1 MMTKDRTPSRN
12 VPMPS
17 VRRLPQYLRLLRL
30 WRQQGLTH
38 VSCTR
43 LAEALRSDPTQIR
56 KDLSITGTVGR
67 PRIGYEIDTL
77 IEAIQKFL
85 GWNEA
90 IPAVLAGVGN
100 LGSALLGYDFTGM
113 GIRIVA
119 GFDSSPEKIG
129 KIVHGYEVLPV
140 GHMADFI
147 SKQGVQ
153 VGVLAVPGRAA
164 QSVADL
170 MISGGVQGIWNFT
183 PAAVSAP
190 PNVIVER
197 ADFSASLAALC
208 VQLRHKPTG
217 ATP

>member
-1 MMTKDRTPSRN
+1 
-12 VPMPS
+12 MPS

-90 IPAVLAGVGN
+90 IPAVLAGG
-100 LGSALLGYDFTGM
+100 GKPWQRPS
-113 GIRIVA
+113 GIR
-119 GFDSSPEKIG
+119 FHR
-129 KIVHGYEVLPV
+129 HGNP
-140 GHMADFI
+140 DCC
-147 SKQGVQ
+147 GV
-153 VGVLAVPGRAA
+153 
-164 QSVADL
+164 
-170 MISGGVQGIWNFT
+170 
-183 PAAVSAP
+183 
-190 PNVIVER
+190 
-197 ADFSASLAALC
+197 
-208 VQLRHKPTG
+208 
-217 ATP
+217 

>member
-1 MMTKDRTPSRN
+1 
-12 VPMPS
+12 MPS

-38 VSCTR
+38 VSCTQ

-67 PRIGYEIDTL
+67 PRIGYEIDPL
-77 IEAIQKFL
+77 IDAIQHFL

-90 IPAVLAGVGN
+90 LPAALVGVGN

-113 GIRIVA
+113 GIRIIA

-129 KIVHGYEVLPV
+129 RIVHGYEVLPV
-140 GHMADFI
+140 GHLVDFI
-147 SKQGVQ
+147 SKQGVV
-153 VGVLAVPGRAA
+153 VGILAVPGRVA
-164 QSVADL
+164 QSVTDL
-170 MISGGVQGIWNFT
+170 MVEGGVQGIWNFT

-190 PNVIVER
+190 AHVIVER

-208 VQLRHKPTG
+208 VQLRHKATG
-217 ATP
+217 S